1 MTSFHSLTSA
11 KKLEKVQNSKAA
23 ESAAPVYIAWE
34 DSGGQTNMIA
44 GPGLNWHRE
53 SDEQQPPA
61 IPTTAELA
69 EMKDAGFN
77 SVSDLRAAKA
87 LET

>member
-11 KKLEKVQNSKAA
+11 KKLEKAQHSKAA

-53 SDEQQPPA
+53 SDEEQPPA
-61 IPTTAELA
+61 IPTTGELA
-69 EMKDAGFN
+69 EMKDAGFK

-87 LET
+87 LEK